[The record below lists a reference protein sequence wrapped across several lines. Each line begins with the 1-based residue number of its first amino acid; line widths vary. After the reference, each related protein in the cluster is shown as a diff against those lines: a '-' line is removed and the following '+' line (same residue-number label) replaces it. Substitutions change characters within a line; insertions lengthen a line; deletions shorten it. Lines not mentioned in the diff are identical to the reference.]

1 MRVVRGLLAASLMT
15 LMVPANGAVG
25 ALTVQPPGAPSC
37 SVFPAN
43 NVWHADVSGLPVHPQ
58 NEAWLAAM
66 GGPSTRLH
74 PDFGPSDGAQP
85 YGIPYIVVPGSHAK
99 VTISFDYTDE
109 SDPGPYP
116 FGPDTP
122 IEGGSDR
129 HALMIDRDTCRL
141 YELYAAQYAP
151 GGSTAGSGAIF
162 DLGSNALRPP
172 DWTSADAAGLPIFAG
187 LIRRDE
193 VEAGVIDHAIRVTAE
208 HTDRRYIWPA
218 RHQAGEADDPNLPPM
233 GARFRLKATFDI
245 SGFLP
250 ETQVILRAMK
260 RHGLMLADNG
270 SNWFFGGA
278 SEVGWTNDV
287 LDELKSVPAGAF
299 QAVDTSS
306 LMVSS
311 SSGEAR
317 VKAKARL
324 SVRLAP
330 KTILEGGSAKVRGTL
345 QPPHSGERIFLQR
358 LVQGRWRNVKS
369 RALSAEGSFT
379 FRVHPASMGTF
390 SYRVRKPADADHLT
404 ATSRKLVLTVL
415 S

>member
-1 MRVVRGLLAASLMT
+1 V
-15 LMVPANGAVG
+15 
-25 ALTVQPPGAPSC
+25 TVTFAY
-37 SVFPAN
+37 A
-43 NVWHADVSGLPVHPQ
+43 
-58 NEAWLAAM
+58 
-66 GGPSTRLH
+66 
-74 PDFGPSDGAQP
+74 
-85 YGIPYIVVPGSHAK
+85 
-99 VTISFDYTDE
+99 DE

-122 IEGGSDR
+122 IESGSDR
-129 HALMIDRDTCRL
+129 HAVMIDRDTCVL
-141 YELYAAQYAP
+141 YELYAADYAP

-162 DLGSNALRPP
+162 DLGSNALRPAG
-172 DWTSADAAGLPIFAG
+172 WTSADAAGLPIFAG

-193 VEAGVIDHAIRVTAE
+193 VEAGVVDHAIRVTAE

-233 GARFRLKATFDI
+233 GARFRLKASFDI

-270 SNWFFGGA
+270 SNWYFGGA
-278 SEVGWTNDV
+278 SEHGWANDV

-306 LMVSS
+306 LIVSP

-324 SVRLAP
+324 SVGLRP
-330 KTILEGGSAKVRGTL
+330 RTIPEGGTAKIRGSFD
-345 QPPHSGERIFLQR
+345 PPHPGERIFLQLLR
-358 LVQGRWRNVKS
+358 NGRWRNVRSKT
-369 RALSAEGSFT
+369 LSAEGTFT
-379 FRVHPASMGTF
+379 FRLHPRFAGTF
-390 SYRVRKPADADHLT
+390 SYRVRKPADVDHLT
-404 ATSRKLVLTVL
+404 ATSRKMVLTVAG
-415 S
+415 